1 MSRETDPVLSGMSG
15 RIADYRLDGYIG
27 QGAAAVVYLA
37 QDVRSGQN
45 VALKVLNPELARDDT
60 FRAQFL
66 HEARAAAAVDHPYI
80 IPVYASGE
88 ADGTLYL
95 AMRYVQGGDARSLLN
110 RFGPLPFTWAWTI
123 IAQVASAL
131 DAAHAH
137 GLIHRDV
144 KPSNMLL
151 DTGPAAVGG
160 LARRADGGDFDHV
173 YLSDFGMSTNVP
185 PDEITATGQF
195 AGTLDYVAPEQIEG
209 RAVDGRADLYALAS
223 AGFELLCGTP
233 PFGQDQG
240 LTVMY
245 AQLYAPPPSAV
256 ARRPELPAAVDQVLA
271 TALAKNP
278 ADRYATCGQFADAL
292 HAALGFR
299 PGEQEPAGNAAGTAV
314 LDNGTVVPGNG
325 TAVLD
330 TGIPVPGNGTPVLDN
345 RTPVLDDGTPVPD
358 NRTPVLDNGT
368 PVLDDGTPVLDDG
381 TPVPDNRTAVLDTG
395 TAALD
400 AEPAGSAPGPAGL
413 TGGYDVG
420 PATYDLA
427 SAGYDAAGLAGYG
440 AAETAGHDAGTRDA
454 SPGPVPAPAP
464 ALSGPG
470 WPSAAGPP
478 ASEAGP
484 VGADPMDW
492 PESLF
497 RPPPAQPPLS
507 RRPGR
512 RLILAVAAGTIVVVL
527 IIVGVFLL
535 QGSSSP
541 GHPAG
546 ASSPGPSPSAPAAT
560 VASRQAAAV
569 NVLLGSSATARKNLV
584 GAVADVHSCA
594 RVAAAVGQI
603 QQVVNQRSTEDRR
616 ASGLSMA
623 ALANGATVKA
633 DLLAALRS
641 SLQADR
647 DYLTWAQQQLARC
660 RPGAPSRAYTAAI
673 GADQQAGTAKE
684 TFVRAWNPVAAR
696 YGLPAET
703 TSSF

>member
-37 QDVRSGQN
+37 QDERSGQN
-45 VALKVLNPELARDDT
+45 VALKVLNPELSRDDT

-88 ADGTLYL
+88 ADGILYL

-160 LARRADGGDFDHV
+160 PARRADGGDFDHV

-185 PDEITATGQF
+185 PDEVTATGQF

-299 PGEQEPAGNAAGTAV
+299 SGEQEPAGNAAGTAV
-314 LDNGTVVPGNG
+314 PDNGTAVPDNGTAVPDNGTAVPDNG

-330 TGIPVPGNGTPVLDN
+330 TGI
-345 RTPVLDDGTPVPD
+345 
-358 NRTPVLDNGT
+358 
-368 PVLDDGTPVLDDG
+368 
-381 TPVPDNRTAVLDTG
+381 PVPDNRTAVLDTG

-400 AEPAGSAPGPAGL
+400 AEPAASAPGPAGL

-427 SAGYDAAGLAGYG
+427 SAGYDAAGLAGYD
-440 AAETAGHDAGTRDA
+440 AAETAGYDAGTREA

-464 ALSGPG
+464 ALPGPG
-470 WPSAAGPP
+470 WPSAAEQPT
-478 ASEAGP
+478 SEAGP

-497 RPPPAQPPLS
+497 RPPPAQPPLT

-546 ASSPGPSPSAPAAT
+546 ASSPRPSPSAPAAT
-560 VASRQAAAV
+560 AASRQAAAV
-569 NVLLGSSATARKNLV
+569 NVLLGSSATTRKDLV

-594 RVAAAVGQI
+594 RVAAGVSQI
-603 QQVVNQRSTEDRR
+603 QQVVNQRSAEDRR
-616 ASGLSMA
+616 ASALSTA
-623 ALANGATVKA
+623 AVANGTTVKA

-660 RPGAPSRAYTAAI
+660 RPGAPSRAYNAAV
-673 GADQQAGTAKE
+673 GADQQAVTAKE

>member
-37 QDVRSGQN
+37 QDERSGQN

-185 PDEITATGQF
+185 PDEVTATGQF

-245 AQLYAPPPSAV
+245 AQLYAPAPSAV

-299 PGEQEPAGNAAGTAV
+299 PGEQEPAGNAGTAV
-314 LDNGTVVPGNG
+314 LDNGTAVPGSG

-330 TGIPVPGNGTPVLDN
+330 NGIPVPDSGTAVLDNGTPVFDDGTPVLDN
-345 RTPVLDDGTPVPD
+345 R
-358 NRTPVLDNGT
+358 
-368 PVLDDGTPVLDDG
+368 

-395 TAALD
+395 TPALD

-420 PATYDLA
+420 PASYDLA
-427 SAGYDAAGLAGYG
+427 SAGYDAAGLAGYD

-454 SPGPVPAPAP
+454 SPGPAPAPAP

-497 RPPPAQPPLS
+497 RPPPAQPPLT

-546 ASSPGPSPSAPAAT
+546 ASSPRPSPSAPATA
-560 VASRQAAAV
+560 ASRQAAAV

-594 RVAAAVGQI
+594 RVAAAVSQI

-616 ASGLSMA
+616 ASALSMA
-623 ALANGATVKA
+623 ALANGTTVKA

-660 RPGAPSRAYTAAI
+660 RPGAPSRAYNAAI

>member
-37 QDVRSGQN
+37 QDERSGQN
-45 VALKVLNPELARDDT
+45 VALKVLNPELAGDGA

-66 HEARAAAAVDHPYI
+66 HEARAAAAVDHPHI

-173 YLSDFGMSTNVP
+173 YLSDFGMSTNAPPGEVP
-185 PDEITATGQF
+185 ATGQF
-195 AGTLDYVAPEQIEG
+195 AGALDYVAPEQIEG

-245 AQLYAPPPSAV
+245 AQLYAPPPSAA
-256 ARRPELPAAVDQVLA
+256 ARRGELPAAVDQVLA
-271 TALAKNP
+271 AALAKNP
-278 ADRYATCGQFADAL
+278 ADRYATCGQFAADL

-299 PGEQEPAGNAAGTAV
+299 PGEAEPAGNNAAAAGYETRPAV
-314 LDNGTVVPGNG
+314 IGAAAAALDP
-325 TAVLD
+325 AAAALD
-330 TGIPVPGNGTPVLDN
+330 PAAAALD
-345 RTPVLDDGTPVPD
+345 PAAAALD
-358 NRTPVLDNGT
+358 
-368 PVLDDGTPVLDDG
+368 
-381 TPVPDNRTAVLDTG
+381 AG

-400 AEPAGSAPGPAGL
+400 AGPAGHGPAGHGPAGHGPGPAGHGPGPAGHGPGPGPAGPA
-413 TGGYDVG
+413 GGYDIG
-420 PATYDLA
+420 PAEYDLG
-427 SAGYDAAGLAGYG
+427 SAGYDPRPAGY
-440 AAETAGHDAGTRDA
+440 D
-454 SPGPVPAPAP
+454 PGPAQTRGSRYAPAPAP
-464 ALSGPG
+464 APATPGPG
-470 WPSAAGPP
+470 WPSPAEQPAGGAGP
-478 ASEAGP
+478 AD
-484 VGADPMDW
+484 ADPMDW

-497 RPPPAQPPLS
+497 RPPPAPPPRT

-527 IIVGVFLL
+527 IIVGVLLL
-535 QGSSSP
+535 QGPSP
-541 GHPAG
+541 SHPAG
-546 ASSPGPSPSAPAAT
+546 ASSPSPSPSAPAAAT
-560 VASRQAAAV
+560 AATRQAAAV
-569 NVLLGSSATARKNLV
+569 NVLLGSSAAARKNLV
-584 GAVADVHSCA
+584 GAVANVRSCTS
-594 RVAAAVGQI
+594 VAAAVSQI
-603 QQVVNQRSTEDRR
+603 QQVVNQRSTEYSR
-616 ASGLSMA
+616 ASALSMA
-623 ALANGATVKA
+623 AIANGATVKA

-647 DYLTWAQQQLARC
+647 AYLTWAQRQLARC
-660 RPGAPSRAYTAAI
+660 RPGAPSPAYNAAVS
-673 GADQQAGTAKE
+673 ADQQAVAAKG
-684 TFVRAWNPVAAR
+684 TFVRVWNPVAAR